1 MTTDEQQ
8 TETTEKRG
16 PGRPRGSSKRV
27 KPPPVRRDSVHRGPH
42 HHAADD
48 GQGDILEGFEYR
60 PYEQENVLA
69 IDPDIVRGIE
79 RDWGYSLLWV
89 CFEANGKPFP
99 NLVSARRRNGYAD
112 VHRGNFGGALDHL
125 CDRDGNIVREGLR
138 LMARP
143 VEIQRMAEQ
152 HDKRAA
158 KAAVDH
164 MKASHQSE
172 GLNVS
177 MPGGGDHPSALR
189 QNRHRSTF
197 EPGRKFRSDH
207 ALIHRHLS
215 A

>member
-1 MTTDEQQ
+1 MSDEQQ
-8 TETTEKRG
+8 TETTTEKRS
-16 PGRPRGSSKRV
+16 PGRPKGSRTKRRRTERE
-27 KPPPVRRDSVHRGPH
+27 PVHQGAHRP
-42 HHAADD
+42 DD
-48 GQGDILEGFEYR
+48 GQDPLDGFEYR
-60 PYEQENVLA
+60 PFEQENLLA

-79 RDWGYSLLWV
+79 REWGYSLLWV

-143 VEIQRMAEQ
+143 IEIQRMAEA

-189 QNRHRSTF
+189 QNRHKSTF
-197 EPGRKFRSDH
+197 EPGPR
-207 ALIHRHLS
+207 IPE
-215 A
+215 

>member
-1 MTTDEQQ
+1 MSDEQAD
-8 TETTEKRG
+8 TETSAKRQ
-16 PGRPRGSSKRV
+16 PGRPRGAKI
-27 KPPPVRRDSVHRGPH
+27 KPPPVRRDPVHRGVH
-42 HHAADD
+42 HRAADD
-48 GQGDILEGFEYR
+48 GQDPLENFEYR

-79 RDWGYSLLWV
+79 RDWGFSLLWV

-99 NLVSARRRNGYAD
+99 QLVSARRRNGYAD
-112 VHRGNFGGALDHL
+112 VVRGNFGGALDHL

-189 QNRHRSTF
+189 ENRHRSTF
-197 EPGRKFRSDH
+197 EPGPQ
-207 ALIHRHLS
+207 IPE
-215 A
+215 